1 MLYYWLIIEG
11 VWYQV
16 FAVWLLAGWLLK
28 LVPEYKDTHI
38 DSLHKNLPWILFNQW
53 VTCSAI
59 IYSSGGDTEAIKQPK
74 LQNTDQYKKY
84 LGVLSTSVIITL
96 ISRSI
101 DCSSRAFTPTVFSAN
116 CCFSWSKM
124 NFEPQLLSQLRLEDI
139 KVFRKM

>member
-16 FAVWLLAGWLLK
+16 FAVWLPAGWLLK

-59 IYSSGGDTEAIKQPK
+59 IYSSGGDTEAIK
-74 LQNTDQYKKY
+74 
-84 LGVLSTSVIITL
+84 
-96 ISRSI
+96 
-101 DCSSRAFTPTVFSAN
+101 
-116 CCFSWSKM
+116 
-124 NFEPQLLSQLRLEDI
+124 
-139 KVFRKM
+139 